1 MLTRAAGTFLALAI
15 TTTMLAAPP
24 AQADRGGLTSP
35 GRPVSAR
42 LQERLG
48 LTPEQTQAIEAIRER
63 NRETAERIG
72 QALRQARRELRQLAL
87 RGADDETIQAKAA
100 QVGELQGEALRLRV
114 KTLQEMAP
122 LFTEEQRQ
130 KMEQLGSGGPRGRH
144 GPRS

>member
-72 QALRQARRELRQLAL
+72 QALRQTRRELRQLAL